1 MMKSFHHDLKDKIKI
16 ICKPRP
22 IGNKIK
28 NMSDGISKIVLHLEF
43 YEGRD
48 IMCDKKFV
56 KEFGATTATTL
67 RLTEAYHGSGRRVIA
82 DSWFASVNCVKALME
97 RGLYLMFV
105 KTTHKDFPRE
115 LLSQNNLQRGEWNA
129 VTAEIHDVEL

>member
-1 MMKSFHHDLKDKIKI
+1 
-16 ICKPRP
+16 
-22 IGNKIK
+22 
-28 NMSDGISKIVLHLEF
+28 MSDGISKIVLHLEF

-82 DSWFASVNCVKALME
+82 ERWFASVNCVKALME

>member
-1 MMKSFHHDLKDKIKI
+1 MIKSFHHDLKGKIKI
-16 ICKPRP
+16 IRKPRP

-28 NMSDGISKIVLHLEF
+28 NMSDGISKIVLRLEF
-43 YEGRD
+43 YEARD
-48 IMCDKKFV
+48 MCDKKFV

-67 RLTEAYHGSGRRVIA
+67 QLTEAYHGSGRRVIA
-82 DSWFASVNCVKALME
+82 DSWFASVKCVKALME

-105 KTTHKDFPRE
+105 KTAHKDYPWE

-129 VTAEIHDVEL
+129 VKAEIHDVEL